1 MFFITF
7 YKTQFPQFKK
17 NPTGACFESFKKK
30 KGIKTAERQ
39 GIRMHRKVFF

>member
-17 NPTGACFESFKKK
+17 NPTDACFESFKK

>member
-30 KGIKTAERQ
+30 KVLKLQKDKG
-39 GIRMHRKVFF
+39 